1 MNEERES
8 SEEVMHEAFDN
19 QLNAVRKNLSNEI
32 GNSKLEMGEKIN
44 ELIESV
50 NEMRQKGTDS
60 TEDLENTVQ
69 SLKEAV
75 WKIEAM
81 SFAEQAKNKAL
92 IDRMG

>member
-44 ELIESV
+44 ELI
-50 NEMRQKGTDS
+50 
-60 TEDLENTVQ
+60 
-69 SLKEAV
+69 
-75 WKIEAM
+75 
-81 SFAEQAKNKAL
+81 
-92 IDRMG
+92 